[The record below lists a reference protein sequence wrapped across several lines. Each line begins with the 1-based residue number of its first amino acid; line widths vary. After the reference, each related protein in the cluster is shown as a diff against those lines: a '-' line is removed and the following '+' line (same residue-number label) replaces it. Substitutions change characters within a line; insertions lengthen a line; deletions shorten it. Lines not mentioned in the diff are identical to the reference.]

1 MIVVWHHLI
10 ENVSK
15 VISFRN
21 EIMIEAISHLL
32 KPLERGYEKLHKVL
46 SPLFSHYPA

>member
-21 EIMIEAISHLL
+21 EIMIEAISRLL